1 MRAIVEE
8 ERYDLIDIPCLMK
21 STASGMILL
30 VSKVDE
36 NYISGTVLVSGK
48 SERDV
53 GYVCADIASS
63 TFVPFTGKVTLVNS
77 F

>member
-1 MRAIVEE
+1 MVEE

-30 VSKVDE
+30 VSKVDKD
-36 NYISGTVLVSGK
+36 YISGTVLVSGE
-48 SERDV
+48 SERSV
-53 GYVCADIASS
+53 GYVCANIISS
-63 TFVPFTGKVTLVNS
+63 SFVPFTGKVTLANS